1 MLCVKLK
8 VDINFQQHKERVMNN
23 KQEKERDLPIEL
35 EVTDA
40 EQMLR
45 SGQLSIDYF
54 GSENTY
60 YVDSE
65 ETRYFC
71 KNYPTLD

>member
-1 MLCVKLK
+1 
-8 VDINFQQHKERVMNN
+8 MNN

-45 SGQLSIDYF
+45 SGQLAIDYF

-60 YVDSE
+60 YIDSE
-65 ETRYFC
+65 DTQYFC
-71 KNYPTLD
+71 KNYPTLN

>member
-1 MLCVKLK
+1 
-8 VDINFQQHKERVMNN
+8 MNN
-23 KQEKERDLPIEL
+23 KQEKDGDLPIEL
-35 EVTDA
+35 EVADA

-45 SGQLSIDYF
+45 NGQLAIDCF

-60 YVDSE
+60 YIDSE
-65 ETRYFC
+65 DAQYFC

>member
-1 MLCVKLK
+1 
-8 VDINFQQHKERVMNN
+8 MNN

-35 EVTDA
+35 EVADA

-45 SGQLSIDYF
+45 SGQLSVDYF

-65 ETRYFC
+65 DARHFC